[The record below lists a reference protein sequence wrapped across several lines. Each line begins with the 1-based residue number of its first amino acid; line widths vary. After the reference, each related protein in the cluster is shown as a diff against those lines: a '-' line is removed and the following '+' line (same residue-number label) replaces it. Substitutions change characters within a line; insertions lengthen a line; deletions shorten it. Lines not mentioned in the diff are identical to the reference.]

1 MKLTIISNEVHSTEI
16 QNVDF
21 TKTSQKASGC
31 HFRAF
36 CVCVCQRL
44 VNKRN
49 LIYY

>member
-1 MKLTIISNEVHSTEI
+1 MKFTIISNEVHSTEI

-36 CVCVCQRL
+36 CVRVCQRL